1 MQIPIGGNALAQLS
15 MTHLSIPICIG
26 KHQKAQCWTL
36 PSHSLTC
43 TLASH
48 SFEVTQNIFAMVF
61 FNNFVWNGDI
71 IDFVLHLNH
80 RPAGRIEIRTNNV
93 RQPPTEVVKK
103 FCLPFFDIR
112 ELLRFLCVRRRRR
125 CVRACGQPVCVWV
138 WAGVQ
143 KWKCIRIENVPTRFN
158 PLKSR
163 SAFLKIVAT
172 PQCTWKM
179 CPIFPPA
186 LHRLCLLLLLPLPH
200 WNSKV
205 SGVPKKPPLLRFPPA
220 FPISVVS
227 APHPILGP
235 ISIRCLRLRI
245 PVPRFPRILVFQLVF
260 VVLLCFRFALRF
272 VLRVV
277 WGFLWAINPLVA
289 EV

>member
-227 APHPILGP
+227 APPPDSRPDKHKVSSITNSRSSIPSHIGFP
-235 ISIRCLRLRI
+235 ISFCCFVVFSLCVAFCFARCLGVSL
-245 PVPRFPRILVFQLVF
+245 
-260 VVLLCFRFALRF
+260 
-272 VLRVV
+272 
-277 WGFLWAINPLVA
+277 GH
-289 EV
+289 